1 MQLFLTSQDNEAN
14 LLDLAQQ
21 TLEKHQLQDDF
32 SLSIQEPEHQQAQRN
47 IGEIATLVTVLV
59 TAVGAGGALTVGM
72 GKDGAITRLVKVL
85 EILVNKKVDVKIEHN
100 GTLIEMSGS
109 AGHIEKALKDLLK

>member
-1 MQLFLTSQDNEAN
+1 MQLFLSNHDSEAN

-21 TLEKHQLQDDF
+21 TLEKHQLQNDF
-32 SLSIQEPEHQQAQRN
+32 SLSIQEPEPQQAQRN
-47 IGEIATLVTVLV
+47 MGEIATLVTVLV

-72 GKDGAITRLVKVL
+72 GKDGAITRLVKAVETL
-85 EILVNKKVDVKIEHN
+85 LNKKIEVKIEHN

-109 AGHIEKALKDLLK
+109 AGHIEKTLKDLLK

>member
-1 MQLFLTSQDNEAN
+1 MQIYLTSHDSEAN

-21 TLEKHQLQDDF
+21 TLEKHQLQEYF
-32 SLSIQEPEHQQAQRN
+32 SLSLQTPEPQLAHRN
-47 IGEIATLVTVLV
+47 IGEIATLVTVLA

-85 EILVNKKVDVKIEHN
+85 EILVNKKVEVKIEHN

-109 AGHIEKALKDLLK
+109 AGHIEKSLKELLK